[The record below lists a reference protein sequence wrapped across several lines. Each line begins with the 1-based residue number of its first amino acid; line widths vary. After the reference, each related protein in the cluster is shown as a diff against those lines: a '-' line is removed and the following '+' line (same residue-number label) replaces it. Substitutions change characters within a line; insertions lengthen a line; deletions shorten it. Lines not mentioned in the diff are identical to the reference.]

1 MAAFLIMILDFAD
14 RLLYNK
20 IYKTGYCNERS
31 VKKMKYI
38 TFVVPSYNS
47 QDYLERCVNTL
58 MPENEDVEIIIVNDG
73 STDKTA
79 EIADRYHKK
88 YPNTVQVIHK
98 ENGGH
103 GSALNTGLKAAQGIY
118 FKCVDSDDWLDTALL
133 KKLLDQIKQ
142 WDSSHTRVDLIICN
156 YIYDHLYENKKKV
169 ISYNNVFKKN
179 EIMTWEDIG
188 HFLPSQYILMHATF
202 FRTDILKKSGV
213 VLPEHT
219 FYVDNIFAHQPLSFT
234 STICYLDLDMYH
246 YFIGRADQSV
256 NEKVMMKRIDQQIR
270 VTKIIMERV
279 MTERER
285 QAPKKLR
292 KYLVRNLSIM
302 LTISDIHLLMINDAE
317 AYSKRKELWDTVKE
331 RDYKMYRYLKHRTM
345 SGATYL
351 PGGKVGGCITVIMYK
366 MVRPFYK
373 FN

>member
-1 MAAFLIMILDFAD
+1 
-14 RLLYNK
+14 
-20 IYKTGYCNERS
+20 
-31 VKKMKYI
+31 MKYI

-47 QDYLERCVNTL
+47 QDYLERCVDTL
-58 MPENEDVEIIIVNDG
+58 MPDNNDVEIIIVNDG

-79 EIADRYHKK
+79 EIADRYHEK
-88 YPNTVQVIHK
+88 YPDTVRVIHK

-103 GSALNTGLKAAQGIY
+103 GSALNTGLAAAQGLY
-118 FKCVDSDDWLDTALL
+118 FKCVDSDDWLDTPLL
-133 KKLLDQIKQ
+133 QKLLDRIKL
-142 WDSSHTRVDLIICN
+142 WYSTNTRVDLAICN
-156 YIYDHLYENKKKV
+156 YIYDHLYENKRRV
-169 ISYNNVFKKN
+169 INYQNVFKEN
-179 EIMTWEDIG
+179 EIITWEDIG
-188 HFLPSQYILMHATF
+188 RFSVSQYILMHATF
-202 FRTDILKKSGV
+202 FRTDVLRASGV

-234 STICYLDLDMYH
+234 KTICYLNLDIYH

-256 NEKVMMKRIDQQIR
+256 NEKVMMKRIDQQLR

-279 MTERER
+279 LSEQER

-302 LTISDIHLLMINDAE
+302 IAISDIHLLMINDAE
-317 AYSKRKELWDTVKE
+317 AYGKREELWNTLKE
-331 RDYKMYRYLKHRTM
+331 KDGQVYRYLKHHTL

-351 PGGKVGGCITVIMYK
+351 PGGKVSGRVTIIIYK
-366 MVRPFYK
+366 MARPFCK